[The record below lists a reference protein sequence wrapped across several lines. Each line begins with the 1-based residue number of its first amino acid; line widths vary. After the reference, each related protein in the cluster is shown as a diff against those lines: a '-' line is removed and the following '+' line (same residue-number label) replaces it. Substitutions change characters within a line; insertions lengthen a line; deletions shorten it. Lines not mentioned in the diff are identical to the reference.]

1 MNTFS
6 RRRFLVLIGAG
17 VVAAAGGAIAVHQLI
32 ANGQGNTLNFQA
44 VAGLP
49 AKPLPSYASYV
60 IGGQVNLS
68 NGTGAITKY
77 VYAGPPDRMTTIPLL
92 TRDVRVTAVQQQGSA
107 WHITGVVTNQTQ
119 LQKGEDRAF
128 DIRLDP
134 SRNLAQSSFFGS
146 SIVLDLKKFSTS
158 S

>member
-1 MNTFS
+1 MSAAHPDVHNG
-6 RRRFLVLIGAG
+6 RFLAQARANGRTFILVKHPAAG
-17 VVAAAGGAIAVHQLI
+17 VWTITGD
-32 ANGQGNTLNFQA
+32 
-44 VAGLP
+44 
-49 AKPLPSYASYV
+49 
-60 IGGQVNLS
+60 
-68 NGTGAITKY
+68 GTGTITKY

-119 LQKGEDRAF
+119 LQKGEDSAF